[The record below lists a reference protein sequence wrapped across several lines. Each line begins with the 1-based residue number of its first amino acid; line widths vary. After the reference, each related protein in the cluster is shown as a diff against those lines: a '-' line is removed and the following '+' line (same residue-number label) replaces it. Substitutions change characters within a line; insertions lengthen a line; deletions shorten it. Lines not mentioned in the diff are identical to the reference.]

1 HRRRLH
7 QGTEPEAA
15 GHYRISLEV
24 AGEEPKVRFEVELRP
39 YQALAVFAAL
49 LRDFRDAV
57 EHEHGRQRQLRAV
70 VEEFTAAAGQQ
81 VLVVEACAPVVHP
94 YPVLRCRAG
103 SPRPSR
109 TVLTYASPPVY

>member
-15 GHYRISLEV
+15 GHYRIALEV
-24 AGEEPKVRFEVELRP
+24 AGEEPKVRVEVEHRP

-49 LRDFRDAV
+49 LRDFGDAV

-70 VEEFTAAAGQQ
+70 VEEFTAAAGRQ
-81 VLVVEACAPVVHP
+81 VLVGGACETVGHP

-103 SPRPSR
+103 SRRPSGK
-109 TVLTYASPPVY
+109 VLT